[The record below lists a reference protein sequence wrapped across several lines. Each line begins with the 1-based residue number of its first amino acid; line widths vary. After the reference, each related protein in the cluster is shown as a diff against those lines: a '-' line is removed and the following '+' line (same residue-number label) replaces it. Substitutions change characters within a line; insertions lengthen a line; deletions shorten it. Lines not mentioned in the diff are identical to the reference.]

1 MKDNFLM
8 STQAM
13 GSQTGFKAPSLMHGK
28 VHCPL
33 SLSCL
38 LGSVCTRVR
47 RVSGH
52 GDCWVQRAAVHRPC
66 LRTMVIQNVSAVN
79 RLSSVMETTDEHT
92 ANVFISSCYL
102 SPLEKYWA
110 TLKGFS
116 LYSQSVRAKL
126 SVLGCWESVDTQM
139 KSRRNTQNFM
149 NFSFLPS
156 WLGRTPLKLM

>member
-1 MKDNFLM
+1 M

-13 GSQTGFKAPSLMHGK
+13 GNQTGFKVPSLMHGK
-28 VHCPL
+28 VHCPP
-33 SLSCL
+33 SPSCL

-47 RVSGH
+47 HVRGH
-52 GDCWVQRAAVHRPC
+52 GDCWVQRAAGCRPC
-66 LRTMVIQNVSAVN
+66 LWTMVIQKVSAVN
-79 RLSSVMETTDEHT
+79 RLTGVMETTEEHT

-126 SVLGCWESVDTQM
+126 SVLGCWESVNTQR
-139 KSRRNTQNFM
+139 KRRGNTQNFM
-149 NFSFLPS
+149 NFSFLPP
-156 WLGRTPLKLM
+156 WLGRTPLKWM